1 MPRKSNIMI
10 YPATDKY
17 IKKAVNS
24 LNDGDV
30 IVYPTDTL
38 YGFGVDA
45 TNSNAIQGLNH
56 LKGRSQPLSIILQNI
71 SEISKYASITSE
83 IKAELES
90 IFPGQYTVLLLSKDS
105 ELSPLVFNSSP
116 LVGIRIPLHFFPLQL
131 VKEFGKPIITTSI
144 NRHGNEPLN
153 DVNQVKVDFPNIDIF
168 EDNDHLPSQGSTII
182 DMSQNPFK
190 IIRQG
195 DGKYPK

>member
-1 MPRKSNIMI
+1 MI
-10 YPATDKY
+10 YPATEKY
-17 IKKAVNS
+17 IEMAMNS
-24 LNDGDV
+24 LNNGDV

-45 TNSNAIQGLNH
+45 TNSDAIQKLNK
-56 LKGRSQPLSIILQNI
+56 LKGRSQPLSIVLEKV
-71 SEISKYASITSE
+71 SDVSTYAKITSK
-83 IKAELES
+83 ITAELEN
-90 IFPGQYTVLLLSKDS
+90 IFPGEYTILLPSIDS

-131 VKEFGKPIITTSI
+131 VKLFGKPIITTSI

-153 DVNQVKVDFPNIDIF
+153 DVTQVEVDFPNVDIF
-168 EDNDHLPSQGSTII
+168 EDNDHTPSKGSTII
-182 DMSQNPFK
+182 DMSQKPFS
-190 IIRQG
+190 IVRQG